1 MTGDAR
7 TQPPWHRL
15 RDTLEKTRSALP
27 EPDEVLS
34 SLIDKLIET
43 LEALDEASEERGRQ
57 ERSRTPQPEQ
67 PDAMHPSV
75 SLLADLLDVPL
86 PDGPDDPTPPAESA
100 RALLLQAFAAD
111 QRRTGALMAA
121 LGEAIEDLV
130 APQIDHGERTG
141 ADLPERTRLDELRW
155 H

>member
-7 TQPPWHRL
+7 AQPPWHRL
-15 RDTLEKTRSALP
+15 RDALERTRSALP
-27 EPDEVLS
+27 EPDEVLT

-43 LEALDEASEERGRQ
+43 LEALDEANEERRRQ
-57 ERSRTPQPEQ
+57 EQSRTLQPAQ
-67 PDAMHPSV
+67 PNAVPPSV
-75 SLLADLLDVPL
+75 SLLADLLDAPL

-100 RALLLQAFAAD
+100 RALLLQAFASD

-130 APQIDHGERTG
+130 GQIDQGERTG
-141 ADLPERTRLDELRW
+141 ADLPEWTRLDELRW